1 MSPQQQSPAANPGF
15 LDTLTWDPSR
25 AASVG
30 RRAAGDGRL
39 AALARALLAGGV
51 TTDPPLA
58 RLIQRASR
66 PPLELAA
73 PSAVLT
79 PSGGL
84 LCVGILEDGQHLFLA
99 LTHSDDPVFRGRAA
113 RPLCS
118 LDLRQA
124 QGRIRASLFP
134 FDLAHLRL
142 LLAEVAPAFAPAA
155 PARPGL
161 GIGCRMGVLDVP
173 VALQA
178 VKRFDLCAAV
188 IQSSVYRELGPLA
201 DLTRM
206 PLPEIDLPGVGR
218 VPLGHTG
225 MSITGQFVAMMAE
238 RIKLGDRTPIAADA
252 DHLPLR
258 GMSPAGRRLAKR
270 LVHEARDRSLFTL
283 DPHFCL
289 YGGDA
294 RLGTALAEGRGADLE
309 AAFQARFSPGQ
320 RRSLL
325 ARYGGKRFPVA
336 GLGTGRQAGIAF
348 ERLEVM
354 DCALRFQEPLQA
366 IEEACAEIRA
376 VRAGAPTAVEV
387 SIDETP
393 GLSEPRHFYY
403 LGSELAAR
411 RIPLFSLA
419 PGLGFT
425 KLDVDVQDPHG
436 AFAVRVRELAAI
448 AKHFGVVMGIHS
460 GDGKSTVT
468 RRILAREVAGNYWYK
483 ISPDRQRNFFRSLAL
498 CAERSEGRAL
508 FRDVYR
514 AALCRLVD
522 LTRHGGEE
530 TARVARQTLS
540 VVARGAGVSAGVAAD
555 IRGLLEPAGRGQARS
570 SARLVKRIVEASP
583 REVPGSLEDG
593 IVHNY
598 AFAAVGE
605 RDARG
610 RFRYRGRLLSA
621 PPEALAIY
629 HRLDAGYLANLVRSL
644 GLDR

>member
-1 MSPQQQSPAANPGF
+1 MSSQHQSPAANPGF
-15 LDTLTWDPSR
+15 LDTLTWAPSR
-25 AASVG
+25 AVSVG
-30 RRAAGDGRL
+30 RRAAADGRL
-39 AALARALLAGGV
+39 AGLARALLAGGV

-66 PPLELAA
+66 PPLELVA

-84 LCVGILEDGQHLFLA
+84 TCVGILEDGQHLFVA
-99 LTHSDDPVFRGRAA
+99 LTGGDEPAFRGRSA

-124 QGRIRASLFP
+124 EGRVQASLFP

-142 LLAEVAPAFAPAA
+142 FLAEVAPAFAPSA
-155 PARPGL
+155 PLRPGL
-161 GIGCRMGVLDVP
+161 GIGCRMGVLDIP

-178 VKRFDLCAAV
+178 VKRFALCAAV

-201 DLTRM
+201 DLTRL

-225 MSITGQFVAMMAE
+225 MSVTGQFVAMMAE

-294 RLGTALAEGRGADLE
+294 QLGTALTLGRGADLE
-309 AAFQARFSPGQ
+309 AAFQNRFSPGQ

-325 ARYGGKRFPVA
+325 ARYAGKRFPVP
-336 GLGTGRQAGIAF
+336 GLGKGRQAGIAF
-348 ERLEVM
+348 ERAELI

-376 VRAGAPTAVEV
+376 VRGGAPTAVEV
-387 SIDETP
+387 SIDEVP

-403 LGSELAAR
+403 LASELAAR
-411 RIPLFSLA
+411 CIPLFSLA

-436 AFAVRVRELAAI
+436 AFAIRVRELAAI
-448 AKHFGVVMGIHS
+448 ARHFGVVMGIHS

-468 RRILAREVAGNYWYK
+468 RRILAREVGGNYWYK

-498 CAERSEGRAL
+498 CPERSAGKAL
-508 FRDVYR
+508 FRDIYR
-514 AALCRLVD
+514 AALCRLVE

-540 VVARGAGVSAGVAAD
+540 VVARGTGVSAGVAAD
-555 IRGLLEPAGRGQARS
+555 IRRLLEPAGQGQDRS
-570 SARLVKRIVEASP
+570 CARLVKRVAGASA
-583 REVPGSLEDG
+583 REVPGSLDDG
-593 IVHNY
+593 IAHNS
-598 AFAAVGE
+598 AFATVGE
-605 RDARG
+605 RDAQG

-629 HRLDAGYLANLVRSL
+629 HRLDAAYLANLVRSL

>member
-1 MSPQQQSPAANPGF
+1 MISRTPSPASNPGF

-25 AASVG
+25 AASLG
-30 RRAAGDGRL
+30 RRALADGRL
-39 AALARALLAGGV
+39 SGLAAALAGGEPGAGPALTRHLRRATRA
-51 TTDPPLA
+51 PLA
-58 RLIQRASR
+58 LV
-66 PPLELAA
+66 P
-73 PSAVLT
+73 PSAVVT
-79 PSGGL
+79 PSRGL
-84 LCVGILEDGQHLFLA
+84 LCVAVLEDGQHLFLA
-99 LTHSDDPVFRGRAA
+99 LTPGDASPFRGRAA

-118 LDLRQA
+118 LDLRRA
-124 QGRIRASLFP
+124 EGRMRAHLFP
-134 FDLAHLRL
+134 FDLTHLRL
-142 LLAEVAPAFAPAA
+142 FLAEVAPEFAPS
-155 PARPGL
+155 PPSRPGL
-161 GIGCRMGVLDVP
+161 GIGCRMGVLDLP
-173 VALQA
+173 VALQV

-188 IQSSVYRELGPLA
+188 IQSSVYRELAPLD
-201 DLTRM
+201 DLTRL

-225 MSITGQFVAMMAE
+225 MSVTGQFVAMMAE

-258 GMSPAGRRLAKR
+258 GMSPAARRLARR
-270 LVHEARDRSLFTL
+270 LVREARDRSLFTL

-294 RLGTALAEGRGADLE
+294 GLATALDEGRGADLE
-309 AAFQARFSPGQ
+309 AAFQQRISPGQ

-325 ARYGGKRFPVA
+325 ARYAGKRFPVP
-336 GLGTGRQAGIAF
+336 GLGKGRGAGVAF
-348 ERLEVM
+348 ERLEVL

-366 IEEACAEIRA
+366 VEEACAEIRA
-376 VRAGAPTAVEV
+376 VRGGAPTAVEV
-387 SIDETP
+387 SIDEIP

-425 KLDVDVQDPHG
+425 KLDVDVQDPRG

-448 AKHFGVVMGIHS
+448 ARHFGVVMGVHS
-460 GDGKSTVT
+460 GDGKSTLT
-468 RRILAREVAGNYWYK
+468 RRILAREVGGNYWYK
-483 ISPDRQRNFFRSLAL
+483 ISPDRQRTFFRSLAL
-498 CAERSEGRAL
+498 CPERSEGKAL
-508 FRDVYR
+508 FRDIYR
-514 AALCRLVD
+514 AALCRVVE

-530 TARVARQTLS
+530 TARVARQTLG
-540 VVARGAGVSAGVAAD
+540 VVARQGGVSASVAAE
-555 IRGLLEPAGRGQARS
+555 IRRVLDLAGRGQDRS
-570 SARLVKRIVEASP
+570 RVRLVERIAGASA
-583 REVPGSLEDG
+583 REVPGSLLDG

-610 RFRYRGRLLSA
+610 RFRYRGRLLSV
-621 PPEALAIY
+621 PEDALAIY
-629 HRLDAGYLANLVRSL
+629 HRLDAAYLANLTRSL

>member
-1 MSPQQQSPAANPGF
+1 MISRSFSPSSNPGF

-25 AASVG
+25 ATSLG
-30 RRAAGDGRL
+30 KRAVGDGRL
-39 AALARALLAGGV
+39 A
-51 TTDPPLA
+51 PLA
-58 RLIQRASR
+58 AALVGGEPTGPALTRLLQRATR
-66 PPLELAA
+66 PPLTLLPESLVVS
-73 PSAVLT
+73 PSRALF
-79 PSGGL
+79 
-84 LCVGILEDGQHLFLA
+84 CVGVLEDGQHLFVA
-99 LTHSDDPVFRGRAA
+99 LTRGGDHAFRGRAA
-113 RPLCS
+113 RPLHS
-118 LDLRQA
+118 ADLRSA
-124 QGRIRASLFP
+124 RGRVTVSLFP
-134 FDLAHLRL
+134 FDLPHLRL
-142 LLAEVAPAFAPAA
+142 FLAEVAPEFAPS
-155 PARPGL
+155 PPSRPGL

-173 VALQA
+173 VALQV

-201 DLTRM
+201 DLSRL

-294 RLGTALAEGRGADLE
+294 RLGIALTEGRGADLE
-309 AAFQARFSPGQ
+309 AAFQAHFSPGQ

-325 ARYGGKRFPVA
+325 ARYAGKRFPVP
-336 GLGTGRQAGIAF
+336 GLGRGRQAGITF

-376 VRAGAPTAVEV
+376 VRGGAPTAVEV

-393 GLSEPRHFYY
+393 GLSDPRHFYY

-468 RRILAREVAGNYWYK
+468 RRILAREVGGNYWYK
-483 ISPDRQRNFFRSLAL
+483 ISPDRQRSFFRSLAL
-498 CAERSEGRAL
+498 CPERSEGKAL
-508 FRDVYR
+508 FRDIYR
-514 AALCRLVD
+514 AALGRLVE

-530 TARVARQTLS
+530 TARVARQTLG

-555 IRGLLEPAGRGQARS
+555 IRQLLEPAGRGQDRAC
-570 SARLVKRIVEASP
+570 ARLGKRIAGASP
-583 REVPGSLEDG
+583 REVPGSLDDG

-598 AFAAVGE
+598 AFATVGE

-610 RFRYRGRLLSA
+610 RFRYRSRLLSA

-629 HRLDAGYLANLVRSL
+629 HRLDAAYLARLVRSL